1 MFLIVDIASRASSL
15 SLAMLVL
22 IVSAAMFALASVRY
36 CVLKYTN
43 NTFNINRCKHDAM
56 D

>member
-1 MFLIVDIASRASSL
+1 MFLIVAMASRASSL

-22 IVSAAMFALASVRY
+22 IVSAAMLALASVRCILY
-36 CVLKYTN
+36 IFYLVCS
-43 NTFNINRCKHDAM
+43 HDVM